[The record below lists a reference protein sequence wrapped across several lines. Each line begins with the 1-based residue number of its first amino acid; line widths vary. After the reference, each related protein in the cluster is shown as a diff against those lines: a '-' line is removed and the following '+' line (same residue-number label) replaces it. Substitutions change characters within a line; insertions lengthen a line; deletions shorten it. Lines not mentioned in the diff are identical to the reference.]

1 MAPQNCMDAASEPQ
15 PPDDAPSST
24 LDEAVV
30 DALRRHWGFDSLR
43 PMQAQAVNAGLERRD
58 SLLVMP
64 TGGGKSLCFQLPPL
78 LHGRLT
84 VVVSPLIA
92 LMKDQVD
99 GLVLNEYPA
108 ACLHGGM
115 EAEDSN
121 AVLRRMAAGEL
132 RLLYLAPERLL
143 QPWMLARL
151 AACNNRHGPWA
162 FAIDEAHCISQW
174 GHDFRPEYRRLAE
187 LREAFPQAA
196 FHAFTATATPR
207 VQSDIVAQL
216 KLRSPEVIIG
226 GFDRPNLTYR
236 IVPKQETAEQAAE
249 IIKRHA
255 DGATII
261 YTISRRGAE
270 DLATALKRKRI
281 KAEAYHAGLDAD
293 ERRRVQEAFASEQ
306 TDVVV
311 ATVAFGMGIDRS
323 NVRCVIH
330 AELPKSIE
338 HYQQETG
345 RAGRDGLPSEC
356 VLLYSGA
363 DAAKWK
369 QVMQRGA
376 DEQGTPEEELRR
388 QFRFIDEVQRY
399 ATAGRCRHEFLAS
412 YFGQRYVPPG
422 GGVGGMAGSCG
433 ACDVCLG
440 ELETLADS
448 TEVARKILACVARLA
463 QHTPDL
469 SFGAVHI
476 VDVLRG
482 SAKKQV
488 MERGH
493 DKVST
498 YGLLRTME
506 ASTLTS
512 CVNQLVDMGYLRRSE
527 GMYSTLMLA
536 GKAWDVMRGGVE
548 VAFAVP
554 KEPAAR
560 AADDTTH
567 HAGCFEVLRRLRTDV
582 AREQGVAAYLIF
594 SDHSLR
600 TMARV
605 RPTRVDTFA
614 AIPGVGQLKLQQFGE
629 RFCMAIATYASQVG
643 LSTNVGGAGAAG
655 GGARATAPA
664 SPSKRREPVRG
675 RKADSFAMLARGM
688 NVEDVAAATGLT
700 TSTVWDHLAEYVK
713 QERPESVAPWID
725 PHAYREVIV
734 AAEASQGGFLKPI
747 YERLEGRV
755 GYGQIRVIITHHR
768 AHQTRDKE

>member
-1 MAPQNCMDAASEPQ
+1 MDEPAADVDSSSS
-15 PPDDAPSST
+15 PP
-24 LDEAVV
+24 LDEAVA

-43 PMQAQAVNAGLERRD
+43 PMQAQAVRAGLERRD

-99 GLVLNEYPA
+99 GLTLNEYPA

-115 EAEDSN
+115 EVEQSN
-121 AVLRRMAAGEL
+121 DVLRRMAAGEL
-132 RLLYLAPERLL
+132 ALLYLAPERLL
-143 QPWMLARL
+143 QPWMLAKL

-216 KLRSPEVIIG
+216 KLRAPEVIIG

-236 IVPKQETAEQAAE
+236 IVPKVDLPEQAAE
-249 IIKRHA
+249 IIRRHD

-261 YTISRRGAE
+261 YTISRKGAE
-270 DLATALKRKRI
+270 ELAASLVRKRI
-281 KAEAYHAGLDAD
+281 KAEAYHAGLDAE
-293 ERRRVQEAFASEQ
+293 ERRRVQERFSSEEA
-306 TDVVV
+306 DVVV

-363 DAAKWK
+363 DAMRWR

-376 DEQGTPEEELRR
+376 EEQGTPPEELRR
-388 QFRFIDEVQRY
+388 QFAFLDEVQRY

-412 YFGQRYVPPG
+412 YFGQRYEPPTP
-422 GGVGGMAGSCG
+422 GSCG

-440 ELETLADS
+440 ELDTLPDS
-448 TEVARKILACVARLA
+448 TEVARKILACVARMA

-469 SFGAVHI
+469 SFGAAHI
-476 VDVLRG
+476 VSVLRG
-482 SAKKQV
+482 SKQAKV
-488 MERGH
+488 IEHGH
-493 DKVST
+493 DTLST
-498 YGLLRTME
+498 YGLLRAME

-536 GKAWDVMRGGVE
+536 GKAWDVMRGGVA
-548 VAFAVP
+548 VQFATP
-554 KEPAAR
+554 KEPAAQT
-560 AADDTTH
+560 AGDDAH
-567 HAGCFEVLRRLRTDV
+567 HQGCFEMLRRLRSET
-582 AREQGVAAYLIF
+582 ARQQGVAAYLIF
-594 SDHSLR
+594 SDASLQA
-600 TMARV
+600 MARV
-605 RPTRVDTFA
+605 RPTRADTFA
-614 AIPGVGQLKLQQFGE
+614 SITGVGQKKLEEFGE
-629 RFCMAIATYASQVG
+629 RFCLAIAAYASQVG
-643 LSTNVGGAGAAG
+643 LSTNVGGATGAKP
-655 GGARATAPA
+655 TAAAP
-664 SPSKRREPVRG
+664 KRREPVRG

-688 NVEDVAAATGLT
+688 NVDDVARATGLT
-700 TSTVWDHLAEYVK
+700 PGTVWDHLAEYVT
-713 QERPESVAPWID
+713 QERPATVAPWID
-725 PHAYREVIV
+725 SHAYEQVVVTARSLRGEH
-734 AAEASQGGFLKPI
+734 LKPI

-755 GYGQIRVIITHHR
+755 GYGQIRVILSHHR
-768 AHQTRDKE
+768 AHANE

>member
-1 MAPQNCMDAASEPQ
+1 MDAPSELQ
-15 PPDDAPSST
+15 PPDDAAASP

-115 EAEDSN
+115 EAEESN

-132 RLLYLAPERLL
+132 ALLYLAPERLL
-143 QPWMLARL
+143 QPWMLAKL
-151 AACNNRHGPWA
+151 AACNQRHGPWA

-174 GHDFRPEYRRLAE
+174 GHDFRPEYRRLSE

-236 IVPKQETAEQAAE
+236 IVPKEDTTEQAAE
-249 IIKRHA
+249 IIKRHD

-270 DLATALKRKRI
+270 DLANALKRKRI
-281 KAEAYHAGLDAD
+281 KAEAYHAGLDAE
-293 ERRRVQEAFASEQ
+293 ERRRVQESFASEQ

-376 DEQGTPEEELRR
+376 EEQGTPAEELRR

-422 GGVGGMAGSCG
+422 GVAGGSCN

-448 TEVARKILACVARLA
+448 TVVARKILACVARLA

-482 SAKKQV
+482 SEKKQV
-488 MERGH
+488 LERGH
-493 DKVST
+493 DTVST
-498 YGLLRTME
+498 YGLLRSMSAT
-506 ASTLTS
+506 TLTS

-548 VAFAVP
+548 VAFATP

-560 AADDTTH
+560 VAEETTH
-567 HAGCFEVLRRLRTDV
+567 HAGCFEMLRRLRTEA

-594 SDHSLR
+594 SDASLQA
-600 TMARV
+600 MARM
-605 RPTRVDTFA
+605 RPTRSDVFA
-614 AIPGVGQLKLQQFGE
+614 SIPGVGERKIQQFGE
-629 RFCMAIATYASQVG
+629 RFCQAIAAYASQVG
-643 LSTNVGGAGAAG
+643 LSTNVGGGRPTAARPAAGAA
-655 GGARATAPA
+655 PA
-664 SPSKRREPVRG
+664 KRREPVRG
-675 RKADSFAMLARGM
+675 RKGDSFAMLARGM
-688 NVEDVAAATGLT
+688 NVEDVAKAAGLT
-700 TSTVWDHLAEYVK
+700 VGTVWDHLAEYVK
-713 QERPESVAPWID
+713 QERPESIAPWVD
-725 PHAYREVIV
+725 QHAIREVLV
-734 AAEASQGGFLKPI
+734 AAESAQGGFLKPI
-747 YERLEGRV
+747 YDRLEGRV
-755 GYGQIRVIITHHR
+755 GYGQIRVILTHHR
-768 AHQTRDKE
+768 AHAKE